1 MNERQAHALSLRHT
15 DISGAV
21 QRLGGDEAVYERCL
35 RDFLYDATAEQLDQA
50 IEGSFWDEAFTAAHA
65 LKGVAGNMGFVPLM
79 HSTGQLLV
87 LIRGGRMQDIPAAL
101 ERVNSSYRDII
112 DGIDQFFAYAGDT
125 EKENEK

>member
-1 MNERQAHALSLRHT
+1 
-15 DISGAV
+15 
-21 QRLGGDEAVYERCL
+21 
-35 RDFLYDATAEQLDQA
+35 
-50 IEGSFWDEAFTAAHA
+50 
-65 LKGVAGNMGFVPLM
+65 M

-87 LIRGGRMQDIPAAL
+87 LIRGGRMQDISAAL